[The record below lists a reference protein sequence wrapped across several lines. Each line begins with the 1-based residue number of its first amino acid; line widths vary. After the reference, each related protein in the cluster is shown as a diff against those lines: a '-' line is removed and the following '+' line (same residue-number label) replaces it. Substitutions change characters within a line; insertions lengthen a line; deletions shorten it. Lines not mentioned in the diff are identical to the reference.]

1 MIQVYQNNKYLC
13 AVNSAQEIRN
23 LAEYKQNKNQLSI
36 KRDRIPF

>member
-13 AVNSAQEIRN
+13 AVNSAQSIRN
-23 LAEYKQNKNQLSI
+23 LREYKEQPKTITI